1 MEVMV
6 TTGAIRYTIPVL
18 LSSPT
23 QTNTQLFTSQM
34 SFLSP
39 SQQCQSIEGKSITF
53 DRRGRPHPTLSWG
66 LPTLSSTTNGS
77 WLSWARVAMPLVS
90 RLMPVCHYHASNV
103 LIIWVCGRNGNPA
116 WKRLSIGILVVVI
129 WLEWSTKW
137 FCRRCGCHLRHLLL
151 LQNPEFAKL
160 ALAYPTCSRNWPLSQ
175 CLSAMT
181 VVLLCAFMKSN
192 LYVITG
198 A

>member
-6 TTGAIRYTIPVL
+6 TTGAIRYTILVL

-23 QTNTQLFTSQM
+23 QTP
-34 SFLSP
+34 SFLPARCLSCHP
-39 SQQCQSIEGKSITF
+39 VNSVKALKGKVSHST
-53 DRRGRPHPTLSWG
+53 DVEDPTLSWG

-90 RLMPVCHYHASNV
+90 RLMPVCHYHAWNV